1 MEIIEPPRIVERAE
15 MPYLGI
21 RVVTPFRGMLATRDR
36 LVDELYT
43 LVDRNDGVEAGRF
56 FLRLHVVDMS
66 GSMDIE
72 VGVSTADRVAGDDR
86 VRPGV
91 LPAGHYAT

>member
-1 MEIIEPPRIVERAE
+1 MQIIEPPWIVERAE

-21 RVVTPFRGMLATRDR
+21 RVVTPFREMLATRDR
-36 LVDELYT
+36 LLDELYT
-43 LVDRNDGVEAGRF
+43 WIDRKDGLEAGRF

-72 VGVSTADRVAGDDR
+72 VGVTTAERVAGDDR